1 MWIVLFL
8 LIIYVFDFFLFI
20 AFFNFLIFAS
30 FISGRYPWSPI
41 LKKDPFKQGTIIQ
54 LRIKT
59 PRKPNSARRQVLKLL
74 LYPRF
79 YTVSSIIGR
88 GHTLKK
94 HSHVLIKGGG
104 ARDLPG
110 VYTQAIRG
118 KYDLKGVYTK
128 KRRRSIYGISKK
140 LQKTLNIF

>member
-1 MWIVLFL
+1 MFVSSVCGK
-8 LIIYVFDFFLFI
+8 Y
-20 AFFNFLIFAS
+20 S
-30 FISGRYPWSPI
+30 WSPI
-41 LKKDPFKQGTIIQ
+41 LQKNPFRQGTIIQ

-74 LYPRF
+74 IHPRF
-79 YTVSSIIGR
+79 HTISSLIGR
-88 GHTLKK
+88 GHSLKK

-104 ARDLPG
+104 SRDLPG

-118 KYDLKGVYTK
+118 KYDLKEVYTK

-140 LQKTLNIF
+140 LQESLNIF

>member
-1 MWIVLFL
+1 L
-8 LIIYVFDFFLFI
+8 
-20 AFFNFLIFAS
+20 
-30 FISGRYPWSPI
+30 
-41 LKKDPFKQGTIIQ
+41 Q

-74 LYPRF
+74 LHPKI

-104 ARDLPG
+104 SRDLPG
-110 VYTQAIRG
+110 IFTQGIRG

-140 LQKTLNIF
+140 LQQSLNIF

>member
-1 MWIVLFL
+1 M
-8 LIIYVFDFFLFI
+8 FF
-20 AFFNFLIFAS
+20 S
-30 FISGRYPWSPI
+30 SVSGNYPWSPI
-41 LKKDPFKQGTIIQ
+41 LKKNPFRQGTIIQ

-74 LYPRF
+74 LHPRS
-79 YTVSSIIGR
+79 YTVSSLIGR

-104 ARDLPG
+104 SRDLPG

-140 LQKTLNIF
+140 LQESLNIF

>member
-1 MWIVLFL
+1 MYSSSIKGL
-8 LIIYVFDFFLFI
+8 
-20 AFFNFLIFAS
+20 
-30 FISGRYPWSPI
+30 YPWSPI
-41 LKKDPFKQGTIIQ
+41 LSKNPYRQGTITQ

-74 LYPRF
+74 IHPRKK
-79 YTVSSIIGR
+79 TVSSLIGR

-118 KYDLKGVYTK
+118 KYDFKGVYTK
-128 KRRRSIYGISKK
+128 KKRRSIYGISKK
-140 LQKTLNIF
+140 LQQSLNIF

>member
-1 MWIVLFL
+1 ML
-8 LIIYVFDFFLFI
+8 YM
-20 AFFNFLIFAS
+20 NR
-30 FISGRYPWSPI
+30 GMYPWSRS
-41 LKKDPFKQGTIIQ
+41 LKKNMFQQGVILQ

-59 PRKPNSARRQVLKLL
+59 PRKPNSARRQVIKLAL
-74 LYPRF
+74 TFKF
-79 YTVSSIIGR
+79 YTISSLIGR

-94 HSHVLIKGGG
+94 HNHVLIKGGG

-110 VYTQAIRG
+110 IFTQGIRG

-140 LQKTLNIF
+140 LQETLNIF